1 MGVIYKLNS
10 EIKEFIITKKKQEPA
25 LSCRA
30 LSTFVIEKYKIKL
43 SKSSIN
49 AVIKSAGL
57 SMPVGRRSSKKPE
70 APAAEPTPP
79 AERKLLAAP
88 AQEPFPVEKT
98 PEIQKI
104 DTPVKEESTGA
115 ILLKA
120 MDSLIGGS
128 RYISETLRKGLG
140 KEESDLLAR
149 TEALIYLS
157 LFDLSQH
164 KGIKTVA
171 TLCTLIGKEVFIED
185 IFSYL
190 DLWQSVRIKNT
201 ELFAGILGLSQQVRG
216 IKVLLAD
223 NKTVYLD
230 SQFHTVWPTPYI
242 PFDFSSTLYNTKGY
256 INKYF
261 FQEQPFTL
269 FIAPGEDLPLAEF
282 FSLISA
288 LNAQGN
294 TIERLVLY
302 GNKLEELQT
311 VSLGQFRR
319 HLFCCGLLPGQFRE
333 HRSIKKTAEFSR
345 FYFEP
350 LKKELYLAETEIDLS
365 QPHINQVVTL
375 KACILKTSP
384 SDQPCFIIAGNNFNE
399 SGSAELLVNT
409 YLNHWP
415 NLQEAYRDFNR
426 KVEFFSC
433 IGDSQ
438 GFSPTE
444 KLNLSALDTPQ
455 AKPLFSAYLE
465 LLHLYFRQFFL
476 PEEFKNRDFPA
487 IKRTFYDL
495 KTALTR
501 EKNRVY
507 VTFQAPPEFSSQK
520 ALEYACRRLNERE
533 LELYGRKIWFLFG
546 RD

>member
-1 MGVIYKLNS
+1 MGVIYKLKP
-10 EIKEFIITKKKQEPA
+10 EIQEFIVEQKKINPA
-25 LSCRA
+25 LSCRT
-30 LSTFVIEKYKIKL
+30 LSTLIEQKYQIKV

-49 AVIKSAGL
+49 SVIKSSGL
-57 SMPVGRRSSKKPE
+57 SMPVGRRASKKPE

-88 AQEPFPVEKT
+88 AQEPSPVEKT
-98 PEIQKI
+98 PEIQKV

-128 RYISETLRKGLG
+128 RYISESIRKGLG

-164 KGIKTVA
+164 PGIKTVA
-171 TLCTLIGKEVFIED
+171 TLCALIGKEVFLED

-201 ELFAGILGLSQQVRG
+201 DLFAGILGLSQQVRG

-242 PFDFSSTLYNTKGY
+242 PLDFSATIYNTKSY

-282 FSLISA
+282 FSFISA

-311 VSLGQFRR
+311 VSLGHFRR
-319 HLFCCGLLPGQFRE
+319 HLFCCGLLPGQFRGY
-333 HRSIKKTAEFSR
+333 RSIKKSAGFSR

-350 LKKELYLAETEIDLS
+350 LKEELYLAETEIDLS
-365 QPHINQVVTL
+365 QPNINQIFTL
-375 KACILKTSP
+375 KSCILKTSP

-399 SGSAELLVNT
+399 GGSAELLVNT

-415 NLQEAYRDFNR
+415 NLQEASRDFNR
-426 KVEFFSC
+426 KVEFFSYT
-433 IGDSQ
+433 GDSQ

-444 KLNLSALDTPQ
+444 KLNLNTLDIPQ
-455 AKPLFSAYLE
+455 AKPLFNAYLE

-476 PEEFKNRDFPA
+476 PEEFKNRDFPTL
-487 IKRTFYDL
+487 KREFYGL
-495 KTALTR
+495 KTAIVR

-507 VTFQAPPEFSSQK
+507 VTFQAPPGFSSQK

-533 LELYGRKIWFLFG
+533 LELYGRRAWFLPG